1 MFIDESGKPTKR
13 EGTPFVVSA
22 LIVDD
27 RTYLRIRR
35 DVNVILRD
43 VLGDVIVGRGFRID
57 GVEVHAREVVQGEG
71 FFRGID
77 IGRRAALLCRIS
89 HYIGSELRD
98 AATSISVVI
107 RKGRVLNTALSE
119 GEVREAMVRRAF
131 GLLTERVAWYLND
144 HDNELALL
152 LVDKSEIDHD
162 VRNAV
167 LLEITQGLYTSQLTS
182 TERIFETPLFIDSA
196 RHRPLQLADFIAYT
210 LFRLHSGR
218 PTAAGGAFDFRVYLR
233 NIMPIVR
240 RGPRRQVAG
249 YGIKTWEF

>member
-13 EGTPFVVSA
+13 EGTPFIVSA

-35 DVNVILRD
+35 DINVILRD
-43 VLGDVIVGRGFRID
+43 VLGNTIVGRGFGID
-57 GVEVHAREVVQGEG
+57 GVELHAREIVQGEG

-77 IGRRAALLCRIS
+77 IDRRATLLHRIS

-98 AATSISVVI
+98 ATISISVII
-107 RKGRVLNTALSE
+107 RKRRVLNTTLSE

-131 GLLTERVAWYLND
+131 GLLMERVAWYLND
-144 HDNELALL
+144 HDNELALM
-152 LVDKSEIDHD
+152 LVDRSEIDHD
-162 VRNAV
+162 VRNTI

-182 TERIFETPLFIDSA
+182 SERILETPLFIDST

-210 LFRLHSGR
+210 LFRMFSSR
-218 PTAAGGAFDFRVYLR
+218 PTAAGGAFDFRVYLN

-240 RGPRRQVAG
+240 RGPKGQVSG
-249 YGIKTWEF
+249 YGIKVWEL